1 MDAAVL
7 LDWVVRLGLAA
18 TIAGI
23 ADQEPALRLACADGA
38 AAASE
43 AGLERLDWR
52 AQRKRL
58 SEAWARATGGLH
70 RFAEAAKLSL
80 ADMFAAALPACCER
94 RRSTALAVAA
104 LQAPAPGSRPS
115 VHLTLELKQVLFDG
129 GPGDAMELASGALV
143 EQGLLSLAGE
153 DALPQ
158 RLLAVRLPLWRAL
171 SGGPAAWPGC
181 RGLPAQAS
189 PAPLAGAAL
198 AIAEGAAAG
207 LLLRGPPGSGRAAA
221 AAALASRLKLI
232 PIEAPLGIYR
242 DDRGF
247 ATACRIL
254 GWLPVLRIPSGEEAT
269 LDGAC
274 AGLPVTVLAGPH
286 DAVHGDRL
294 LEMPLS
300 PPPHTERL
308 RIWQAALGEQFQN
321 LDGGL
326 LAAAMLYPAAIAAV
340 AHAARLQ
347 ANAERRAVTAAD
359 VAAARQATAPAGL
372 SELAHPVR
380 RHVDDSALVAGPRL
394 RDELAALIARC
405 RRRETVWQ
413 GLGPSLAAGATR
425 GVRVLFAGESG
436 TGKTL
441 AASHVATALGA
452 PLYRCDLAAVMNK
465 YIGETEKNLGHLLD
479 HAEAA
484 DVVLLFDEAD
494 ALFGRRSEGTE
505 TGERYANM
513 LTNYLLTRL
522 EAHHGIVILT
532 ANTKA
537 RIDPAFWR
545 RLDDVIDF
553 PMPGY
558 EERLALWH
566 SHLGSRAPPQP
577 VLERLAS
584 YCDLAGGGIRNAV
597 LAAAS
602 LAPEQGSIE
611 MEFLTPALRREY
623 AKLRRTLPAG
633 LAMAV
638 RTGS

>member
-7 LDWVVRLGLAA
+7 LDLAVRLGLAA
-18 TIAGI
+18 TVAGI
-23 ADQEPALRLACADGA
+23 EDQEPALRLACSDGA
-38 AAASE
+38 AAARD
-43 AGLERLDWR
+43 AGLERLDWTD
-52 AQRKRL
+52 QRTRL
-58 SEAWARATGGLH
+58 SEAWRHAKGGLH
-70 RFAEAAKLSL
+70 RLAAAANLSL
-80 ADMFAAALPACCER
+80 ADVFPAGLAACCER

-115 VHLTLELKQVLFDG
+115 VHLTLELLQLLFDA
-129 GPGDAMELASGALV
+129 GPGDAMDLASGALV
-143 EQGLLSLAGE
+143 EQGLVTLEGE

-158 RLLAVRLPLWRAL
+158 RLIALRLPLWRAL
-171 SGGPAAWPGC
+171 AGGPAAWPGC
-181 RGLPAQAS
+181 RPLPASAAS
-189 PAPLAGAAL
+189 AELAHAAR
-198 AIAEGAAAG
+198 AIAEGAATG
-207 LLLRGPPGSGRAAA
+207 ILLRGPPGAC
-221 AAALASRLKLI
+221 LNLI
-232 PIEAPLGIYR
+232 PIETTPKIFR

-247 ATACRIL
+247 ATACRTL
-254 GWLPVLRIPSGEEAT
+254 GWLPVLRLPAGEEAA
-269 LDGAC
+269 LDGVC
-274 AGLPVTVLAGPH
+274 AGLPVAILAGTH
-286 DAVHGDRL
+286 GAVRCDGL
-294 LEMPLS
+294 LEFALS
-300 PPPHTERL
+300 PPPHAERL
-308 RIWQAALGEQFQN
+308 CAWDAALGDCVEN
-321 LDGGL
+321 LDRGL
-326 LAAAMLYPAAIAAV
+326 LGAAMLYPAAIATIAL
-340 AHAARLQ
+340 AARLQ
-347 ANAERRAVTAAD
+347 AGSQNRAVTEAD
-359 VAAARQATAPAGL
+359 IAAARQATAPDGL
-372 SELAHPVR
+372 GQLAQPVR
-380 RHVDDSALVAGPRL
+380 RRVDDSALVAGPRL
-394 RDELAALIARC
+394 RCELAALIARC
-405 RRRETVWQ
+405 ARRETVWQ

-465 YIGETEKNLGHLLD
+465 YIGESEKNLGHLLD

-494 ALFGRRSEGTE
+494 ALFGRRTEGAD

-566 SHLGSRAPPQP
+566 SHLGSRAPPQA

-584 YCDLAGGGIRNAV
+584 HCDLAGGGIRNAV
-597 LAAAS
+597 LNAAAM
-602 LAPEQGSIE
+602 APTQGAIGL
-611 MEFLTPALRREY
+611 EFLTPALRREY

-633 LAMAV
+633 LAHGLV
-638 RTGS
+638 R